1 MRLVPEMI
9 LKSTFFMLD
18 FFSSMNNFKISFPSY
33 IQETFKGA
41 ILYLT

>member
-18 FFSSMNNFKISFPSY
+18 FFSMNNFKISFPSY